1 MKVAAEPELA
11 AVENLKHQTPEKVFF
26 LFMRLFPI
34 LFFISIVCFGQKK
47 TPEEKI
53 KDSIFFY
60 LESSSNELENAKK
73 AIFLSKK
80 IDNDT
85 LELEGLIKQGLKYYS
100 KKDTSGLKTTCIQ
113 LKVLYSQKNNLYTL
127 AKEQHFRALFFRVQF
142 KYDSSYYYYHESKN
156 TYKEIGDSLE
166 VGKRLLSM
174 GYMQNDEKDYLG
186 AQSTII
192 EALRYL
198 EPLDEIINT
207 GDCYNVLGN
216 ALANAGEYEEA
227 RENYEKSRKIF
238 SKSLDK
244 RFKTGWDLYLINN
257 IGYTYLLDKNYNEA
271 QKYFKEGLKKGDI
284 ANEYPNH
291 YQILLANYSDCLYEF
306 GKKKEALK
314 NYYKILK
321 LREDNKNV
329 YGQSLSHNSIS
340 NYFQKEGNKKSALF
354 HAKKAYDLSKKI
366 SNNFIHLAALTK
378 LVDLTNGVESKQYFN
393 EYVLLNDSLNN
404 RERYFKNQF
413 AKVRFETE
421 KKEKENVTLK
431 LDNSQKQA
439 QLEKEKQQKLI
450 GWLASGLAILGL
462 GFSYVYFR
470 ARRKKL
476 MYEAQLQK
484 ASVREEERQQIAKS
498 LHDEV
503 AGDLRMLH
511 QKLTK
516 TELQKEA
523 DNLEKIK
530 ENVRNLSH
538 QLSSVSFDEVSF
550 KDQIVNLIADSFS
563 PSFRISTEG
572 INDIDWKEIN
582 NTLKRTLY
590 LCIRESLQ
598 NTLKY
603 AEASKFFIH
612 FSIEKK
618 EIVLL
623 LNDNGKGFDLTKGK
637 KGIGLKNLKERV
649 EEIHGSFDIESSE
662 EGTKTT
668 IRIPIHGR

>member
-1 MKVAAEPELA
+1 MK
-11 AVENLKHQTPEKVFF
+11 
-26 LFMRLFPI
+26 LFPI
-34 LFFISIVCFGQKK
+34 LFFISIVCFGQNIDQKR
-47 TPEEKI
+47 
-53 KDSIFFY
+53 DSIIQTGLDYYF
-60 LESSSNELENAKK
+60 KR
-73 AIFLSKK
+73 
-80 IDNDT
+80 DT
-85 LELEGLIKQGLKYYS
+85 VGLKES
-100 KKDTSGLKTTCIQ
+100 NKLLKDI
-113 LKVLYSQKNNLYTL
+113 YESQGDSLSL
-127 AKEQHFRALFFRVQF
+127 AKIFHFKALNYRIQ
-142 KYDSSYYYYHESKN
+142 YRLDSSYYYYHMSKDIS
-156 TYKEIGDSLE
+156 KQIKDSLE
-166 VGKRLLSM
+166 VGRRLLSM
-174 GYMQNDEKDYLG
+174 AYMQNDERDYVG
-186 AQSTII
+186 AEVTAI
-192 EALRYL
+192 EGLRYV
-198 EPLDEIINT
+198 EPMNEIT
-207 GDCYNVLGN
+207 YTVDFYNIMGN
-216 ALANAGEYEEA
+216 ILTNVKEYKEA
-227 RENYEKSRKIF
+227 RKYFIKAKERFNRSENKIF
-238 SKSLDK
+238 KENWNLHI
-244 RFKTGWDLYLINN
+244 LNN
-257 IGYTYLLDKNYNEA
+257 IGNTFLL
-271 QKYFKEGLKKGDI
+271 EG
-284 ANEYPNH
+284 NP
-291 YQILLANYSDCLYEF
+291 S
-306 GKKKEALK
+306 EALK
-314 NYYKILK
+314 YLEEGLNILLEENKFPNQYQKLLGNYADCLFAINREEEAWSKSFELLKYREKINNL
-321 LREDNKNV
+321 
-329 YGQSLSHNSIS
+329 YGQSLSHNGIAH
-340 NYFQKEGNKKSALF
+340 YYQLEGNLVKAKYHAEKGYELAKKVNNNATRLSALL
-354 HAKKAYDLSKKI
+354 KLGE
-366 SNNFIHLAALTK
+366 LTSGRK
-378 LVDLTNGVESKQYFN
+378 SKQYYQ
-393 EYVLLNDSLNN
+393 EYAQLSDSLNN
-404 RERYFKNQF
+404 RERYLKNQF
-413 AKVRFETE
+413 AKVRYETE
-421 KKEKENVTLK
+421 KKDKENEKLK
-431 LDNSQKQA
+431 VD
-439 QLEKEKQQKLI
+439 KEEQERETERQRQQKLI
-450 GWLASGLAILGL
+450 GWLASALALFGL

-511 QKLTK
+511 QKLSK

-563 PSFRISTEG
+563 PSFRISTE
-572 INDIDWKEIN
+572 EIN

>member
-1 MKVAAEPELA
+1 MIS
-11 AVENLKHQTPEKVFF
+11 F
-26 LFMRLFPI
+26 L
-34 LFFISIVCFGQKK
+34 CFGQNIDQKR
-47 TPEEKI
+47 
-53 KDSIFFY
+53 DSIIQTGLDYYF
-60 LESSSNELENAKK
+60 KR
-73 AIFLSKK
+73 
-80 IDNDT
+80 DT
-85 LELEGLIKQGLKYYS
+85 VGLKES
-100 KKDTSGLKTTCIQ
+100 NILLKE
-113 LKVLYSQKNNLYTL
+113 LYESYGDSLSL
-127 AKEQHFRALFFRVQF
+127 AKIYHFKALKFRIQ
-142 KYDSSYYYYHESKN
+142 YRLDSSYYYYHQSKDISKQIN
-156 TYKEIGDSLE
+156 DSLE
-166 VGKRLLSM
+166 VGRRLLSM
-174 GYMQNDEKDYLG
+174 AYMQNDERDYVGAKDV
-186 AQSTII
+186 AI
-192 EALRYL
+192 ETLRYL
-198 EPLDEIINT
+198 EPLKEISYT
-207 GDCYNVLGN
+207 GDGYNILGN
-216 ALANAGEYEEA
+216 ILTNLGEYNEA
-227 RENYEKSRKIF
+227 RKSYYKSQEIFKLHKNEN
-238 SKSLDK
+238 
-244 RFKTGWDLYLINN
+244 FKEGWNLFLLNN
-257 IGYTYLLDKNYNEA
+257 IGNTYLLEGNHTKAIEYLNLGLNSISDKEKRFNQY
-271 QKYFKEGLKKGDI
+271 
-284 ANEYPNH
+284 
-291 YQILLANYSDCLYEF
+291 ILLLGNLADCLYEIDE
-306 GKKKEALK
+306 KQEAWEKYLL
-314 NYYKILK
+314 ILD
-321 LREDNKNV
+321 LREKAKNT
-329 YGQSLSHNSIS
+329 YGLSLSHNGLSQR
-340 NYFQKEGNKKSALF
+340 FLEEGNRIKAKYHAEKGYELAKKVNNNATRLSAL
-354 HAKKAYDLSKKI
+354 L
-366 SNNFIHLAALTK
+366 K
-378 LVDLTNGVESKQYFN
+378 LGELTNGLQSKQYYQ
-393 EYVLLNDSLNN
+393 EYAQLNDSLNK
-404 RERYFKNQF
+404 RERYLKGQF
-413 AKVRFETE
+413 ALVRYETE
-421 KKEKENVTLK
+421 KKDKQNEKLRI
-431 LDNSQKQA
+431 D
-439 QLEKEKQQKLI
+439 KEEQERETERQRQQKLI
-450 GWLASGLAILGL
+450 SWLASGLAILGL

-511 QKLTK
+511 QKLSK

-572 INDIDWKEIN
+572 INDIGWKEIN

-623 LNDNGKGFDLTKGK
+623 LKDNGKGFDLTKGK
-637 KGIGLKNLKERV
+637 KGIGLKNLKERA

>member
-1 MKVAAEPELA
+1 
-11 AVENLKHQTPEKVFF
+11 
-26 LFMRLFPI
+26 MRLFPI
-34 LFFISIVCFGQKK
+34 FFLISFLCFGQQNNSNDQKR
-47 TPEEKI
+47 
-53 KDSIFFY
+53 DSIIDKGLSFY
-60 LESSSNELENAKK
+60 NNRDLNGLENSAKK
-73 AIFLSKK
+73 LLLIHQKK
-80 IDNDT
+80 SD
-85 LELEGLIKQGLKYYS
+85 S
-100 KKDTSGLKTTCIQ
+100 FA
-113 LKVLYSQKNNLYTL
+113 L
-127 AKEQHFRALFFRVQF
+127 AKAYHFEALIFRIQ
-142 KYDSSYYYYHESKN
+142 YRLDSSYYYYHKSKAIS
-156 TYKEIGDSLE
+156 ERIGDSLE

-174 GYMQNDEKDYLG
+174 CYMQKDEKDYVG
-186 AQSTII
+186 AEVTIVQG
-192 EALRYL
+192 LRFL
-198 EPLDEIINT
+198 EPLNENRFT
-207 GDCYNVLGN
+207 GHSLNALGNVLIEVN
-216 ALANAGEYEEA
+216 RFNEA
-227 RENYEKSRKIF
+227 REYYDKALALYKNIKRKIRRERNI
-238 SKSLDK
+238 LEI
-244 RFKTGWDLYLINN
+244 LNN
-257 IGYTYLLDKNYNEA
+257 KGNSYLLEGKPRKALGYFTEALEYDSIKENHFNVYKRLFVNAAECKYLLGDKEEA
-271 QKYFKEGLKKGDI
+271 WKDFIKLMKIRQKEED
-284 ANEYPNH
+284 
-291 YQILLANYSDCLYEF
+291 EF
-306 GKKKEALK
+306 GL
-314 NYYKILK
+314 
-321 LREDNKNV
+321 
-329 YGQSLSHNSIS
+329 SLSHNGFAHYYQLERK
-340 NYFQKEGNKKSALF
+340 NKEALY
-354 HAKKAYDLSKKI
+354 HAKKGYELSKKV
-366 SNNFIHLAALTK
+366 NNNLTRLSALIKLANLTS
-378 LVDLTNGVESKQYFN
+378 GVESKKYFN
-393 EYVLLNDSLNN
+393 EYVSLNDSLNK
-404 RERYFKNQF
+404 RERFRKIQY
-413 AKVRFETE
+413 AKIHYETE
-421 KKEKENVTLK
+421 KKEKENTNLK

-439 QLEKEKQQKLI
+439 QIEQERQQKLI

-511 QKLTK
+511 QKLSK

-572 INDIDWKEIN
+572 INDVGWKEIN

-623 LNDNGKGFDLTKGK
+623 LKDNGKGFDLTKGK